1 MKIRTIILSA
11 LFILLVYVF
20 AGCGSAGE
28 TEINKEINKDY
39 EKYFAEFSAEDIYG
53 KTVTQKEIRDK
64 KYTLVTVWGTYC
76 NPCIDELPDLQKL
89 YDKYKGDGINVMGV
103 IIDIQNDDG
112 SLNEDQTSYAREITE
127 KQGAGFVNIGL
138 PPGKEA
144 LFSQIAVTPTAFFV
158 DSKGNVIGDF
168 YEGAYSYEEWSDMVE
183 KLLEK

>member
-1 MKIRTIILSA
+1 MKKRTILLSA

-20 AGCGSAGE
+20 AGCGSEGG

-53 KTVTQKEIRDK
+53 KKVTQKEIRDK

-112 SLNEDQTSYAREITE
+112 SLNQEQTSYAREITE
-127 KQGAGFVNIGL
+127 KQGAEFVNMAV
-138 PPGKEA
+138 PPGRET
-144 LFSQIAVTPTAFFV
+144 LFSQIAVTPTAFFL
-158 DSKGNVIGDF
+158 DNKGSVIGHF
-168 YEGAYSYEEWSDMVE
+168 YEGVYSYEEWSDMFE

>member
-39 EKYFAEFSAEDIYG
+39 EKYFADFSAEDIYG

-76 NPCIDELPDLQKL
+76 NPCIEELPDLQKL